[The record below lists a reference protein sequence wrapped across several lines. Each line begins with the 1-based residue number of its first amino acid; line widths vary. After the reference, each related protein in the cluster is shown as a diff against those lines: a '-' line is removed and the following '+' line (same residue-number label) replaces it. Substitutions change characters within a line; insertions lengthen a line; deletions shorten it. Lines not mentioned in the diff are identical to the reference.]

1 MTVSKTIKVDLG
13 DRSYDIIIG
22 QGLLERAGDY
32 IPPCLQGSRVA
43 IITDEN
49 VAALHLKTLT
59 AALDGNGLRVETI
72 ILPPGESQKSFDA
85 LQALLDRLLKAN
97 FSRSDTL
104 IAFGGGVIGDLTGFA
119 ASVLKRGC
127 GFIQIPTTL
136 LAQVDSSV
144 GGKTAINTPAGKN
157 LVGAFYQPSL
167 VLTDTDVLSTLPDR
181 QLKAGYAEVLKYGLI
196 NDRAFFDW
204 LDEHGAKILAG
215 DGAAQSEAIARSC
228 ASKAAIVR
236 EDEREHGVRALL
248 NLGHTF
254 GHALEAKGGFSDV
267 LLHGEAISA
276 GMLMAFEYGQEI
288 GVCGGQEVKRLRAHL
303 AKLGMPTMATLTPA
317 IKSNPDQLFD
327 YMMQDKKNK
336 NANMTLILARE
347 IGNSYIESNADQSSV
362 KNYLK
367 RACASSEE

>member
-1 MTVSKTIKVDLG
+1 MGTPKTIKVDLG

-22 QGLLERAGDY
+22 AGLLKQADTYLIDRLNG
-32 IPPCLQGSRVA
+32 GRVA

-49 VAALHLKTLT
+49 VAGLHLQTLT
-59 AALDGNGLRVETI
+59 DALDGHGLSVETI
-72 ILPPGESQKSFDA
+72 ILPPGEGQKSFDV
-85 LQALLDRLLKAN
+85 LQDVLGRLLKAN

-144 GGKTAINTPAGKN
+144 GGKTAINMLAGKN

-167 VLTDTDVLSTLPDR
+167 VLTDTNVLATLPLR

-196 NDRAFFDW
+196 NDRPFFDW
-204 LDEHGAKILAG
+204 LDQNGAKILAG
-215 DGAAQSEAIARSC
+215 DADAQSEAIARSC
-228 ASKAAIVR
+228 ASKAAIVA
-236 EDEREHGVRALL
+236 EDEREQGVRALL

-254 GHALEAKGGFSDV
+254 GHALEAKGGYSDM

-288 GVCGGQEVKRLRAHL
+288 GVCAGQDVERLRAHL
-303 AKLGMPTMATLTPA
+303 LGLEMPILETLDPA
-317 IKSNPDQLFD
+317 IKSDPGQLFD

-336 NANMTLILARE
+336 DTDMTLILARE
-347 IGNSYIESNADQSSV
+347 IGGSYIEPNADQSSV
-362 KNYLK
+362 KDYLK
-367 RACASSEE
+367 RACARPKD

>member
-1 MTVSKTIKVDLG
+1 MSDVRTINVDLSE
-13 DRSYDIIIG
+13 RSYDIVIG
-22 QGLLERAGDY
+22 SGLLSQASAY
-32 IPPCLQGSRVA
+32 VHQCLNGKRVA

-49 VAALHLKTLT
+49 VAGLHLKTLT
-59 AALDGNGLRVETI
+59 DSLAGLDVHIETI
-72 ILPPGESQKSFDA
+72 ILPPGEGQKSFDV
-85 LQALLDRLLKAN
+85 LQDVLERLFTAK

-144 GGKTAINTPAGKN
+144 GGKTAINTLAGKN

-167 VLTDTDVLSTLPDR
+167 VLTDTDVLATLPER

-196 NDRAFFDW
+196 NDREFFDW
-204 LDEHGAKILAG
+204 LDENGTKILAG
-215 DGAAQSEAIARSC
+215 DAAAQSEAIGRSC

-236 EDEREHGVRALL
+236 EDEREHGERALL

-254 GHALEAKGGFSDV
+254 GHALEAKGGYSDA

-276 GMLMAFEYGQEI
+276 GMLMAFEYSQDI
-288 GVCGGQEVKRLRAHL
+288 GVCAGQDVERLRGHL
-303 AKLGMPTMATLTPA
+303 EKLDMPTLKSLPGE
-317 IKSNPDQLFD
+317 IKSDPDQLFD

-336 NANMTLILARE
+336 NSDMTLILARE
-347 IGNSYIESNADQSSV
+347 IGGSYIEPHADQASV
-362 KNYLK
+362 KDYLK
-367 RACASSEE
+367 RVCEA

>member
-1 MTVSKTIKVDLG
+1 MQNIKVELG

-22 QGLLERAGDY
+22 SGLLAQAGEY
-32 IPPCLQGSRVA
+32 IAPLLTGGRVA

-49 VAALHLKTLT
+49 VAGFHLDTLT
-59 AALDGNGLRVETI
+59 NALGELSLTLETI
-72 ILPPGESQKSFDA
+72 VLPAGESQKSFDV
-85 LQALLDRLLKAN
+85 LQEVLDRLLAAK

-144 GGKTAINTPAGKN
+144 GGKTAINTSAGKN

-167 VLTDTDVLSTLPDR
+167 VLTDTDVLSTLSQR

-196 NDRAFFDW
+196 NDPDFFDW
-204 LDEHGAKILAG
+204 LEENGSNILAG
-215 DGAAQSEAIARSC
+215 DAKLQAEAISRSC
-228 ASKAAIVR
+228 ASKASIVR
-236 EDEREHGVRALL
+236 QDEREHGVRALL

-254 GHALEAKGGFSDV
+254 GHALEAKAGYSDT

-276 GMLMAFEYGQEI
+276 GMLMAFEYADNI
-288 GVCGGQEVKRLRAHL
+288 GVCKRQDVDRVRAHL
-303 AKLGMPTMATLTPA
+303 QKLNMPTLDTLA
-317 IKSNPDQLFD
+317 AELKSDPDQLFT
-327 YMMQDKKNK
+327 YMTQDKKNM
-336 NANMTLILARE
+336 NTDMTLILARG
-347 IGNSYIESNADQSSV
+347 IGKSYIEPQADQSNV
-362 KNYLK
+362 RAYLK
-367 RACASSEE
+367 LACAGSDA